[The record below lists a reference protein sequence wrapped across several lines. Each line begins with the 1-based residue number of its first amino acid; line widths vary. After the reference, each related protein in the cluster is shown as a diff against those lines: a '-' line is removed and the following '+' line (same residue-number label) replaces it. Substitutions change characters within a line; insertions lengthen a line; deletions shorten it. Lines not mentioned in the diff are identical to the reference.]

1 MQINNKIRTSPT
13 GLLIHLAKAA
23 QTEDLSLPDD
33 SKTLKQKH
41 NPFAKPDPK
50 HPNIQYG
57 YAQTPQY
64 TQYNNNVYNSQTPS
78 DNPRPINAEQK
89 QKAAVKAERK
99 AQRLAKKKQRHE
111 ALLKANEALN
121 NLRMLQEHCQMVD
134 SSLEEQAKRYGME
147 DILAQFPQEVA
158 AFKARE

>member
-1 MQINNKIRTSPT
+1 MSLKICKSTIKSAPVPT

-23 QTEDLSLPDD
+23 KTDDLSLPDD
-33 SKTLKQKH
+33 PKTLKQKH
-41 NPFAKPDPK
+41 NPFAEPDPK
-50 HPNIQYG
+50 HRNIPNTII
-57 YAQTPQY
+57 
-64 TQYNNNVYNSQTPS
+64 NIIIK
-78 DNPRPINAEQK
+78 PRPTIPAPSMPNRNRKPRSKPNAK
-89 QKAAVKAERK
+89 RK
-99 AQRLAKKKQRHE
+99 ALAKKKQRHE

-134 SSLEEQAKRYGME
+134 ISLEEQAKRYGME